1 MELAEKFVTDAQ
13 GNRIGVLLSI
23 EDYQKLLDALET
35 LKSVETDDNAIM
47 SKKEEIT
54 SPKMRPT
61 GLCEGEFIV
70 PDDFDD
76 PLPEEI
82 LQGFES
88 RKKVN
93 RFWDS
98 LQTFRQSQD
107 FKVCNF
113 DEDIFTD
120 LRDKSTGRIVDL

>member
-54 SPKMRPT
+54 SPKMRPA

-76 PLPEEI
+76 LLPEEI

-107 FKVCNF
+107 FKACNF
-113 DEDIFTD
+113 DEDIFTN

>member
-54 SPKMRPT
+54 SPKMRPA

-70 PDDFDD
+70 NDDFNDD
-76 PLPEEI
+76 LI
-82 LQGFES
+82 M
-88 RKKVN
+88 
-93 RFWDS
+93 
-98 LQTFRQSQD
+98 T
-107 FKVCNF
+107 
-113 DEDIFTD
+113 
-120 LRDKSTGRIVDL
+120 

>member
-1 MELAEKFVTDAQ
+1 
-13 GNRIGVLLSI
+13 
-23 EDYQKLLDALET
+23 
-35 LKSVETDDNAIM
+35 M
-47 SKKEEIT
+47 SKTEEIT
-54 SPKMRPT
+54 SQKMRPA

-70 PDDFDD
+70 NDDFYD

-107 FKVCNF
+107 FKACNF
-113 DEDIFTD
+113 DEDIFTN